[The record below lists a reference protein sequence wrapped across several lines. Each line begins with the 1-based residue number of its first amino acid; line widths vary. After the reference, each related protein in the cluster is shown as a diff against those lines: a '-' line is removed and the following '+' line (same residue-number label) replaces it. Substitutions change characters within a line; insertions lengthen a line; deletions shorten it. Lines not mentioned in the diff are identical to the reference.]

1 MQLRREAKAHDK
13 GIVDAREISI
23 AEALE
28 DEVMQ
33 RVYQRKVYRL
43 GKEMFRNAIYHNH
56 DVSVRGGTE
65 KIKVSAG
72 ANYFDQQGMVVTGS
86 GYQKF
91 L

>member
-1 MQLRREAKAHDK
+1 
-13 GIVDAREISI
+13 
-23 AEALE
+23 
-28 DEVMQ
+28 
-33 RVYQRKVYRL
+33 
-43 GKEMFRNAIYHNH
+43 MFRNAIYHNH

-91 L
+91 SLRLNLDFEISKWISLASILLMR